1 MKLNIG
7 GLLRRSVK
15 RGANVARRVGKAT
28 RRVVKRGTNTVGL
41 TKRRRTARRR
51 SGSRRA
57 GRR

>member
-28 RRVVKRGTNTVGL
+28 RRVVRRSTNTLGL
-41 TKRRRTARRR
+41 TRRSAHRKSSGRRRT
-51 SGSRRA
+51 SRR
-57 GRR
+57 

>member
-28 RRVVKRGTNTVGL
+28 RRVVKRGTNTIGL
-41 TKRRRTARRR
+41 TKRRRTARHR
-51 SGSRRA
+51 STRRA

>member
-28 RRVVKRGTNTVGL
+28 RRVVKRGTNTIGL
-41 TKRRRTARRR
+41 TKRRRTARR